1 MSSIR
6 SGSAFAEPPSVGGS
20 GDVPRA
26 AQQSWAPSDSIH
38 DRLTVAERKPEVAL
52 APGAA
57 VTAPN
62 GWLTFEAYVAWIAQT
77 NGIPATALTTPA
89 AESERTVEDRRST
102 VVVPSRRKSK
112 KASPIRFG
120 VVPSTPRRQRL
131 SATVIRRALAKTG

>member
-6 SGSAFAEPPSVGGS
+6 SGSAFAEPPAAGGS
-20 GDVPRA
+20 GDLPRA
-26 AQQSWAPSDSIH
+26 AQQRWGPSDSIH
-38 DRLTVAERKPEVAL
+38 ERLTVAERKPEVGL
-52 APGAA
+52 APGA
-57 VTAPN
+57 APN
-62 GWLTFEAYVAWIAQT
+62 GWLTFEAYVAWIAQA
-77 NGIPATALTTPA
+77 NGLPATALTTPA

-112 KASPIRFG
+112 KASPMRFG